1 MGNGIT
7 NCYPDEVGK
16 FISIPHPHLL
26 TAAVRG
32 RRPLTCAASGP
43 GSRGGGRRVRPRHA
57 HLSTRRMPLRSRRR
71 ARDRV
76 GLNVCWWSGVLVGG
90 RRPKPE
96 ASTVAEEPAHGV
108 QAPAEDVLAKRPNWQ
123 A

>member
-1 MGNGIT
+1 MRAET
-7 NCYPDEVGK
+7 RPAPTRYPMEPGRV
-16 FISIPHPHLL
+16 S
-26 TAAVRG
+26 TAVIRLPA
-32 RRPLTCAASGP
+32 
-43 GSRGGGRRVRPRHA
+43 GGGRRVRPRHA